1 MEERM
6 VDDEYGRGIR
16 LKKTKEGYVDVTDE
30 LAQTPQEETEN
41 EEINEEV
48 AFEFPV
54 LDTDEDDEDL
64 VGLSPEEAAALRK
77 RKEEELAKKRAE
89 YERLCAE
96 GEELLDAGSF
106 HAAELKFE
114 KALPLDDEATDAS
127 VGYWRAK
134 TSEFTQPDVLIAE
147 YWEPGIESLEFDLGY
162 RATDIIREKYRNVFE
177 KRVKEL
183 NAEEKPLAEAFERKQ
198 QRRREVLKSRVMRS
212 TVATLI
218 AALPTIALLVCTL
231 LYLFKNFTVK
241 TNEYMMPTI
250 VLGAAFFVVF
260 IVFILIANKW
270 INALRMKRAN
280 ESLST
285 TEEGARLYEIR
296 EYRDLYKALISGG
309 TVDVDEETE
318 ESPEKDEE

>member
-1 MEERM
+1 MEERII
-6 VDDEYGRGIR
+6 DDEYGRGIR

-30 LAQTPQEETEN
+30 LANEPQEETEN

-96 GEELLDAGSF
+96 GEELLNEGSF

-114 KALPLDDEATDAS
+114 KALPLDNEATDAS

-134 TSEFTQPDVLIAE
+134 TSDFTQPDVLIEE

-162 RATDIIREKYRNVFE
+162 RATDIIREKYRAVFE
-177 KRVKEL
+177 KRVEEL
-183 NAEEKPLAEAFERKQ
+183 DEEEKPLAEAFENKQ
-198 QRRREVLKSRVMRS
+198 KKRRAVLRSRVKRS
-212 TVATLI
+212 TIATLI
-218 AALPTIALLVCTL
+218 AALPTIALLAFTIV
-231 LYLFKNFTVK
+231 YLFKNFTVK
-241 TNEYMMPTI
+241 TNEYMLPTI

-296 EYRDLYKALISGG
+296 EYRDLYKALINGG
-309 TVDVDEETE
+309 TIDTDENSETDEE
-318 ESPEKDEE
+318 